1 MYWFRWNYSFQDL
14 FIAGS
19 ETAASTLSFA
29 ILHMILRPDIQTR
42 IHREI
47 DEHVG
52 SVRQISQKLEREQH

>member
-1 MYWFRWNYSFQDL
+1 LQDL

-29 ILHMILRPDIQTR
+29 ILHLILRPDIQTR
-42 IHREI
+42 VQKEI

-52 SVRQISQKLEREQH
+52 RVNLSIFM